1 MNIVDDVPG
10 PRPMRTAHRVALRR
24 EVEKM
29 VAVTPRRWRRSSVA
43 IALTLVTAA
52 SGVGVAAAA
61 YAHYQKVSNLET
73 AHCYS
78 LPQLGDNGTT
88 IAVLN
93 PSTGSSQVVDALGS
107 CGMLW
112 RDGFLSPGVSSIV
125 RVTQTTTVHQVPNLV
140 VCTMPDG
147 TAGVFPG
154 SATTCANLGLAEPDT
169 STTVQ

>member
-1 MNIVDDVPG
+1 MNIVEDVPG
-10 PRPMRTAHRVALRR
+10 PRPMRTAYRVALRR
-24 EVEKM
+24 EIETM
-29 VAVTPRRWRRSSVA
+29 VAQTPRRWRRSSLA
-43 IALTLVTAA
+43 IAFTLVTAA
-52 SGVGVAAAA
+52 GGVGVAAAA
-61 YAHYQKVSNLET
+61 YTHYQRVSNLTT

-93 PSTGSSQVVDALGS
+93 PSSGSSRVVDALGS

-125 RVTQTTTVHQVPNLV
+125 RVTQTTTVHQVPSLV

-154 SATTCANLGLAEPDT
+154 TAVTCANLGLAEPDT
-169 STTVQ
+169 STTIQ